1 MDLKNRI
8 MKTKYYII
16 FLGLI
21 GLLASCE
28 IDNFDEPQSFLAGN
42 VVYNGT
48 PVQVGINEV
57 GFELWQPGFGK
68 SGAIGVPLNED
79 GSFSSRLF
87 DGNYKLVF
95 VGGQG
100 PFRTNVVNAQQLDT
114 IFVDLKGDTSINIE
128 VTPYFTFNSAQLT
141 VSGNTINASC
151 QLSKIISDAT
161 VENMTLFINKTQF
174 VSNNNDFNIAQSN
187 SDDVSDITNIDASVE
202 IPELDTTQD
211 YIFARIGVK
220 IAGVED
226 LLFSPT
232 EKITF

>member
-1 MDLKNRI
+1 
-8 MKTKYYII
+8 MKAKYYII
-16 FLGLI
+16 FLGLM

-28 IDNFDEPQSFLAGN
+28 IDNFDEPQSFLTGG
-42 VVYNGT
+42 VMYNGT

-68 SGAIGVPLNED
+68 SGALGVPLNDD

-100 PFRTNVVNAQQLDT
+100 PFRTNVINAQQLDT
-114 IFVDLKGDTSINIE
+114 IYVNLKGDTSINIE
-128 VTPYFTFNSAQLT
+128 VTPYFIFASSQIAL
-141 VSGNTINASC
+141 SGNTINATCS
-151 QLSKIISDAT
+151 LNKIISDAT
-161 VENMTLFINKTQF
+161 VERVTLYINKTQF

-187 SDDVSDITNIDASVE
+187 SADVSNITSISASVD
-202 IPELDTTQD
+202 IPEFSTTQN